1 MRLPTTISSH
11 PRTVQ
16 TYRDNTESASMATV
30 RLHVYRCKRCSQP
43 VYQTAGRKKCATGG
57 WICPACVEKQI
68 NGA

>member
-30 RLHVYRCKRCSQP
+30 RLHVYQMQALR
-43 VYQTAGRKKCATGG
+43 ATGVSDSRPQEVRYRRLDLSRVRRKSKG
-57 WICPACVEKQI
+57 E
-68 NGA
+68 